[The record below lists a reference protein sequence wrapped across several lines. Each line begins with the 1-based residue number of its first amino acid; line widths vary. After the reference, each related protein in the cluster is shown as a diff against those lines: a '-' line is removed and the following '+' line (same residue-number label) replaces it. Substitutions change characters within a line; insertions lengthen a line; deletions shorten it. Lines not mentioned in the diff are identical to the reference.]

1 MICLPNHFSRV
12 AFKRN
17 RLSDIEL
24 LYCAQLLRQFD
35 LLLGVDFP
43 KYPLEAEKLRIDIA
57 VFYDYILQPKL
68 SRKDL
73 YKASKVEHFMQ
84 NEILVTFKIEEF
96 IP

>member
-43 KYPLEAEKLRIDIA
+43 KYPL
-57 VFYDYILQPKL
+57 
-68 SRKDL
+68 
-73 YKASKVEHFMQ
+73 
-84 NEILVTFKIEEF
+84 
-96 IP
+96 